1 MATILNT
8 TPQCTGRPVGGGFAV
23 ENRDIKELR
32 IAYFIDM
39 LELRYLAGLILAY
52 IVLLPL
58 LRNDLQS
65 VTLSLRFGSLVPDK
79 T

>member
-8 TPQCTGRPVGGGFAV
+8 TPQRTGRPVGGFAV

-32 IAYFIDM
+32 IAYIIDM